1 MYVTNY
7 LVKKDEVSTPNLRA
21 AICDSSGEEAINSD

>member
-1 MYVTNY
+1 MYVTNH

-21 AICDSSGEEAINSD
+21 ADCDSSGEEAINSD